1 MIEKT
6 KTAININTTYKQNQG
21 SNLASH
27 WPIYCS
33 LWSLGHL
40 TKILQPPNHGT
51 VLQTII
57 YRDTKMIE
65 IKIVIQRQ
73 IIEEDEDYIMCWYRG
88 RQIHQGVRFLLL
100 KKL

>member
-27 WPIYCS
+27 WGIWPKS
-33 LWSLGHL
+33 S
-40 TKILQPPNHGT
+40 NR
-51 VLQTII
+51 QTII

-73 IIEEDEDYIMCWYRG
+73 IIEEDEDYIMCWYRE